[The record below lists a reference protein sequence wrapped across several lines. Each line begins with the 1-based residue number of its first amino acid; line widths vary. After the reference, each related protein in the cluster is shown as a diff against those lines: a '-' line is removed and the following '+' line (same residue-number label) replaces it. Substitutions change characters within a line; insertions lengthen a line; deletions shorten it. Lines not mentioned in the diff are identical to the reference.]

1 MRSRSRRPIGAADL
15 TAACLRSFRKEL
27 EGGRRLGQRGFGA
40 RRLCRLD
47 AIVLSR
53 RRRLLIGPACVL
65 LIGFVAADD
74 ASCNNADFAVPCQM
88 ARDAADDSA
97 LDASLCLSG
106 GWDKHYPQNG
116 GAKDQRLHGNLRKN
130 QSLQQAGLPSMVP
143 EKA

>member
-1 MRSRSRRPIGAADL
+1 
-15 TAACLRSFRKEL
+15 
-27 EGGRRLGQRGFGA
+27 
-40 RRLCRLD
+40 
-47 AIVLSR
+47 
-53 RRRLLIGPACVL
+53 
-65 LIGFVAADD
+65 VAADD